1 VFLIDVSK
9 SSSDN
14 QMLFY
19 AVSVMKE
26 VMSRPEFD
34 SYVVMLYTY
43 DTNLHCYSF
52 ENGSASRIIFDRN
65 VDIGME
71 APPPESFSAIRVR
84 CYLN

>member
-1 VFLIDVSK
+1 MFLIDVSK

-19 AVSVMKE
+19 AVSVTKE

-52 ENGSASRIIFDRN
+52 
-65 VDIGME
+65 
-71 APPPESFSAIRVR
+71 
-84 CYLN
+84 